1 MDIINRTGR
10 DEGMVRTV
18 AQHSS
23 VAGEIFVVFLD
34 DASAGTGHI
43 MLSRYRAAQMRIAEN
58 RPNPAIFWPG
68 FLWIR
73 GLS

>member
-34 DASAGTGHI
+34 DASAGTGHHAFAV
-43 MLSRYRAAQMRIAEN
+43 SRRIIATQKLPRYVIE
-58 RPNPAIFWPG
+58 AIG
-68 FLWIR
+68 A
-73 GLS
+73 

>member
-1 MDIINRTGR
+1 VDIINRTGR

-34 DASAGTGHI
+34 DASAGTGHHAFAV
-43 MLSRYRAAQMRIAEN
+43 SRRTNEDRRESAK
-58 RPNPAIFWPG
+58 PG
-68 FLWIR
+68 HFLA
-73 GLS
+73 GLFFGFGD